1 MLKATKL
8 LRNLLLLL
16 LVFSAISACKKDD
29 NPANNGGGSGGE
41 GTFTINGA
49 GINNQ
54 TYTVPSA
61 FPGLPFNTFAYGS
74 FNTKGNVTALINSGV
89 AQGDTAG
96 AVVAIGFLGNQT
108 GNFQNASVPRVII
121 VVVGGRSF
129 VGGFESPE
137 QGSPTLSGTTFN
149 LNVTRYEAVGGK
161 IQGSYTGT
169 LREASGSTG
178 NLGTATITI
187 TGNFNVQRLSD
198 DFDDGGGDILKRRP
212 FAREK

>member
-8 LRNLLLLL
+8 LRNLLLMLL
-16 LVFSAISACKKDD
+16 FFSAVSACKKDD
-29 NPANNGGGSGGE
+29 NPANGSGGSGGE

-61 FPGLPFNTFAYGS
+61 FPGLPFNIFAYGS
-74 FNTKGNVTALINSGV
+74 FDTKENVTALTNSGV
-89 AQGDTAG
+89 AQGDTVG
-96 AVVAIGFLGNQT
+96 AVVVIGFLGNQT

-121 VVVGGRSF
+121 VAVGSRLF
-129 VGGFESPE
+129 LGGFESPE
-137 QGSPTLSGTTFN
+137 QGSPTLPGTTFN
-149 LNVTRYEAVGGK
+149 LNVTRYEAVGGR

-169 LREASGSTG
+169 LREAGSIG

-187 TGNFNVQRLSD
+187 TGNFNVQRLPD
-198 DFDDGGGDILKRRP
+198 NFDDGGDKLLQRLP
-212 FAREK
+212 FAHEQ